1 MRRAFFVCV
10 RASHWT
16 QKSVKTFGGI
26 LICVNIVVC
35 VCVSERVTEALADG
49 ESEEELGA
57 GVKAVFNSFKTQL
70 RAHFTVSTIAN
81 CTLFI

>member
-1 MRRAFFVCV
+1 MF
-10 RASHWT
+10 
-16 QKSVKTFGGI
+16 
-26 LICVNIVVC
+26 
-35 VCVSERVTEALADG
+35 VCVSEQVTEALADG

>member
-1 MRRAFFVCV
+1 MCKYCCV
-10 RASHWT
+10 
-16 QKSVKTFGGI
+16 F
-26 LICVNIVVC
+26 
-35 VCVSERVTEALADG
+35 VCVSEQVTEALADG